1 MVQKELETQ
10 AAQLLEHC
18 QYGLEQVE
26 AEKLLLVAGK
36 LYLFCGP
43 GLCSRIDSSDIIICH
58 VMVTPTDCMR
68 IV

>member
-58 VMVTPTDCMR
+58 VMLPR
-68 IV
+68 QIV